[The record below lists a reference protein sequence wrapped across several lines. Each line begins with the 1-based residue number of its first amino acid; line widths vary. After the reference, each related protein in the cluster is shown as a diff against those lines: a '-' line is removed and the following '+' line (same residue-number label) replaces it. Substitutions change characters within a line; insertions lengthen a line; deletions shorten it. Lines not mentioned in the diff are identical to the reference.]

1 MFYFPLNLFIFRLMT
16 EILFAVLIHYLELSS
31 IRVAKRSQGPRGLLA
46 QCW

>member
-1 MFYFPLNLFIFRLMT
+1 MT

-31 IRVAKRSQGPRGLLA
+31 VRVVKRWQGPPGLLT